1 MRNLLLI
8 LAVVGFTL
16 VIGNSPASASCLYK
30 KHIKVENLKI
40 GNLISWAT
48 SHEKNSA
55 IFVIER
61 SVDGFSFEAIGKEKA
76 ARFSE
81 NVKEYSFIDFS
92 TESERAFYRLK
103 QVDEDGSFSYSDVTI
118 VKNKNKN
125 RYTVYEMSS
134 VNVKDSFEFDLV
146 SKIEDDLHYKL
157 VNGKGKTI
165 FSSKKAIHIG
175 DNQIALRFDDFPI
188 GVYKIILS
196 MKGEKDTL
204 VVNKT
209 KK

>member
-8 LAVVGFTL
+8 LAVVGFLL
-16 VIGNSPASASCLYK
+16 VSGNSPVSASCLYK
-30 KHIKVENLKI
+30 KHLRVENLKI

-55 IFVIER
+55 VFVIER
-61 SVDGFSFEAIGKEKA
+61 SVDGFSFVAIGEEKA
-76 ARFSE
+76 ARYSE
-81 NVKEYSFIDFS
+81 NVREYSFIDFS

-103 QVDEDGSFSYSDVTI
+103 QIDEDGSFSYSDVTL

-134 VNVKDSFEFDLV
+134 VNVKDNFEFDLV
-146 SKIEDDLHYKL
+146 SKIEGTMHYKL
-157 VNGKGKTI
+157 VNGRGKTI

-175 DNQIALRFDDFPI
+175 DNQIAFRFDDFPT
-188 GVYKIILS
+188 GVYKIILN

-204 VVNKT
+204 VVTKT
-209 KK
+209 KN